1 MHQKVDR
8 ILGHVKSID
17 KLLPWL
23 IKPQSEEIIKDFINH
38 FKDRKST
45 AKVYLEIDGE
55 KTVSEI
61 VKATGMLQPSVSRSL
76 RHLEEIGLIESYPK
90 GNSTIYRK
98 NEIDKIIGLSKELEK
113 MIYRDSKCQKKS
125 R

>member
-23 IKPQSEEIIKDFINH
+23 IKPQSEEIIKHFINY
-38 FKDRKST
+38 FKDKKST
-45 AKVYLEIDGE
+45 VKVYLEIDDE

-61 VKATGMLQPSVSRSL
+61 VKATDMLQPNVSRSL
-76 RHLEEIGLIESYPK
+76 RNLEEIGLVESYSK
-90 GNSTIYRK
+90 GNYTIYRK

-113 MIYRDSKCQKKS
+113 MINSDLKCRKTMK
-125 R
+125 